1 MKNISLDSDLSILS
15 GVGPKKQKVLENFGL
30 KKISDLL
37 YFFPRKYL
45 DRNFTGDFFLKAG
58 ETVTFLAEIKSFY
71 TAHGKKS
78 RLIAVCTTNRGEQ
91 IELVFFR
98 GLEFFRKI
106 IYKGLQLAV
115 TGKLENFRGTF
126 QIVHPEYE
134 TVTEDDPSMLKHTG
148 RIIPLYPSNETLKNE
163 GLDSKGFRR
172 LQIQIQDWIDEGRI
186 SVPEIIPPEL
196 AKKRNLKSRKDAFLE
211 IHFPESFESLKDAQF
226 RFAYEELYF
235 FSILMEYK
243 KNLRNEFKRKLW
255 PLPDSKTASELI
267 KTLPFSLT
275 EDQEN
280 AVSLLRKSS
289 SGDIPSAALLQGDV
303 GSGKT
308 VTALIYALHY
318 TDNGIQTVIMAP
330 TEILARQHYISI
342 MNLLGNRIFHGVEL
356 VIGKDREKSRLEK
369 LDRIRRGESLIVIG
383 THSLLQPD
391 VRFSDLGL
399 VIIDEQ
405 HKFGVE
411 QRETLRSKGKNPDL
425 LAMTATPIPR
435 TLCLTLYGDL
445 NLITIRNKPK
455 GRKPIVTKWFKEDRR
470 ESVYSS
476 MKKYLKQGRQAYIV
490 YPIIEESEKTDMQSC
505 LEGFESLR
513 NVYFTEFRA
522 GLLHGKMKTAEK
534 EKVMADFKKGDVDL
548 LVTTTVVEVGVDV
561 PNAAV
566 LVIENADRFGISQ
579 LHQLR
584 GRVGRG
590 EHESFC
596 ILLTKNFVSDD
607 AEARLEAVCSSEDG
621 FILSEKD
628 LQIRGPGE
636 LLGTR
641 QSGLPDFKIAD
652 LKEDGSILEM
662 AKEDSLVSSGITEDV
677 KHEIRERF
685 EEGSLLFPN

>member
-1 MKNISLDSDLSILS
+1 
-15 GVGPKKQKVLENFGL
+15 
-30 KKISDLL
+30 
-37 YFFPRKYL
+37 
-45 DRNFTGDFFLKAG
+45 
-58 ETVTFLAEIKSFY
+58 
-71 TAHGKKS
+71 
-78 RLIAVCTTNRGEQ
+78 
-91 IELVFFR
+91 
-98 GLEFFRKI
+98 
-106 IYKGLQLAV
+106 
-115 TGKLENFRGTF
+115 
-126 QIVHPEYE
+126 
-134 TVTEDDPSMLKHTG
+134 
-148 RIIPLYPSNETLKNE
+148 
-163 GLDSKGFRR
+163 
-172 LQIQIQDWIDEGRI
+172 
-186 SVPEIIPPEL
+186 
-196 AKKRNLKSRKDAFLE
+196 
-211 IHFPESFESLKDAQF
+211 
-226 RFAYEELYF
+226 
-235 FSILMEYK
+235 
-243 KNLRNEFKRKLW
+243 
-255 PLPDSKTASELI
+255 
-267 KTLPFSLT
+267 
-275 EDQEN
+275 
-280 AVSLLRKSS
+280 
-289 SGDIPSAALLQGDV
+289 
-303 GSGKT
+303 
-308 VTALIYALHY
+308 
-318 TDNGIQTVIMAP
+318 
-330 TEILARQHYISI
+330 
-342 MNLLGNRIFHGVEL
+342 
-356 VIGKDREKSRLEK
+356 
-369 LDRIRRGESLIVIG
+369 
-383 THSLLQPD
+383 
-391 VRFSDLGL
+391 
-399 VIIDEQ
+399 
-405 HKFGVE
+405 
-411 QRETLRSKGKNPDL
+411 
-425 LAMTATPIPR
+425 MTATPIPR